1 MDFEIYVSEQTGIQS
16 TDALIT
22 ILRTPVAP
30 NSNSRPNF
38 RMHCPIKFRPKP
50 DVPDVCATD
59 LLDTQVLRALVMSSG
74 MLRRDI
80 SCRFFIIPM
89 LRRPK

>member
-16 TDALIT
+16 TDTLIT

-38 RMHCPIKFRPKP
+38 RMHCPIKFKP

-59 LLDTQVLRALVMSSG
+59 LLDTQVYLYR
-74 MLRRDI
+74 
-80 SCRFFIIPM
+80 PM